1 MCQGDSNRN
10 VVNRIAFLKI
20 GLCPVQLPKT
30 FGQKR
35 NNETKVM
42 NETRLVVRNTS
53 FTNVA

>member
-1 MCQGDSNRN
+1 MCQGDSNSN
-10 VVNRIAFLKI
+10 IVNRIAFLKI
-20 GLCPVQLPKT
+20 VLCPVQLPKT

-42 NETRLVVRNTS
+42 NETGLVVRNTS